1 MPPLNSARRRASRAL
16 LSALAGSGLTA
27 AGLGGPL
34 ANAASAASGAPA
46 VGDGSSAASA
56 EAGAGSQQSEGGQ
69 STTTTTTTETSTT
82 PAETTTS
89 PTTTPTETT
98 SAPTT
103 TAPTATAPSA
113 TTPAAAPTTTAP
125 QAGASAPAASEAPT
139 VVLKRKQKPTA
150 GAAPASKQTSTAPT
164 LTSGKS
170 TKPSKKASGPSN
182 VALSPQAVALE
193 ARALAAILASAE
205 TSDQALAFY
214 RIPLFLLPIYKAAA
228 VQYGVPWQILAAINE
243 IETDYGNDLSVST
256 AGAVGWMQFMPST
269 WLQYGVDALNA
280 GYADP
285 YNPVDAIFA
294 AARYL
299 RAAGAA
305 TDLRAAILAYNHSE
319 EYVESV
325 LLRAKLIAS
334 YPKDVIAT
342 LTGLV
347 DGRLPVS
354 GRRVAWSPLASASPP
369 ASSATA
375 GATAVPGAT
384 ASAPAPGSA
393 AANGAAASGAS
404 ASIPGSS
411 APLSPTA
418 AAAAATSHA
427 ASAAAE
433 ALQLVELMSAPN
445 ASVVAVQDGRIV
457 RIGDSRKLGR
467 YIVLRDVYGDV
478 FTYAGLGSIAPS
490 YVLAKT
496 PKTLKSPVVEA
507 ASTRSPTP
515 SQPAS
520 AGIQSPVTLR
530 VKTPLKQPAAADSEV
545 SVPTGQQE
553 LIPAGMG
560 RARLFAHPGNPD
572 ARAAV
577 AASAK
582 RRARRN
588 TAGQR
593 LPLRSGSVVAS
604 GTVLGRVSVPPG
616 ARDGHMRFAI
626 RPAGDSETIN
636 PGPVL
641 SNWAQLQ
648 AALHPRGAKATNP
661 LLGATASDVFL
672 LSKAQLERAV
682 LSDPAITLAACA
694 RHEIAVGLVDR
705 RLLAVLAFLSRSG
718 LTPTVGA
725 MSCGAR
731 QYTPAGAPLP
741 SDDVDIT
748 AINGT
753 PIAGHQGQGTITD
766 LTIRTLLS
774 LPREFVPEKIVSL
787 MRYPGSSSTDALPAY
802 WDRLHLEFAKA
813 TATTALQ
820 ASATANAA
828 HSAGPGRT
836 APAPL
841 VTASALSAA
850 QWNQLMSRVSAL
862 PMPTVATKPSS
873 AAIPDP
879 KRR

>member
-1 MPPLNSARRRASRAL
+1 MPPLNSARRRALRAL

-34 ANAASAASGAPA
+34 ASAASAGGTQAL
-46 VGDGSSAASA
+46 GDGSSAASA
-56 EAGAGSQQSEGGQ
+56 EAGAGSQPGEGGQ

-82 PAETTTS
+82 PSETTTS

-98 SAPTT
+98 PTT
-103 TAPTATAPSA
+103 AAPTATAPSA
-113 TTPAAAPTTTAP
+113 SAPTAAPTATTP
-125 QAGASAPAASEAPT
+125 QAGAPAPAASEVPT

-150 GAAPASKQTSTAPT
+150 SAPPSTKQTSTIPRAANG
-164 LTSGKS
+164 SSK
-170 TKPSKKASGPSN
+170 KSKKASGPN
-182 VALSPQAVALE
+182 GVALSPQAVALE
-193 ARALAAILASAE
+193 ARALAAILASSEA
-205 TSDQALAFY
+205 SDQALAFY

-319 EYVESV
+319 EYAESV

-334 YPKDVIAT
+334 YPKAVIAT
-342 LTGLV
+342 LTGLI
-347 DGRLPVS
+347 DGRLPVT
-354 GRRVAWSPLASASPP
+354 GKHVAWSPLASASPP

-375 GATAVPGAT
+375 GASAVPGKT
-384 ASAPAPGSA
+384 ASAPAAGS
-393 AANGAAASGAS
+393 AAASGAPAAG
-404 ASIPGSS
+404 ASTPGASTPL
-411 APLSPTA
+411 APSA

-427 ASAAAE
+427 ASTAAA

-445 ASVVAVQDGRIV
+445 ASVVAVQDGRVV
-457 RIGDSRKLGR
+457 RIGDSRKLGK

-478 FTYAGLGSIAPS
+478 FTYAGLGSIAPT
-490 YVLAKT
+490 YVLPKT
-496 PKTLKSPVVEA
+496 PKKLTSPVVEA

-520 AGIQSPVTLR
+520 AGIQSPVTLK
-530 VKTPLKQPAAADSEV
+530 VKTPLTRPATAHGEA
-545 SVPTGQQE
+545 SVPTDQQE
-553 LIPAGMG
+553 AAPAGMG
-560 RARLFAHPGNPD
+560 RVRLFAHPGNPD
-572 ARAAV
+572 ARAAA

-588 TAGQR
+588 TAGER

-604 GTVLGRVSVPPG
+604 GTVLGRLSVPPG

-626 RPAGDSETIN
+626 RPAGDSQTIN

-672 LSKAQLERAV
+672 LSKTQLERAV
-682 LSDPAITLAACA
+682 LSDPGITLAACA

-741 SDDVDIT
+741 DMDIDIT

-753 PIAGHQGQGTITD
+753 PIAGHQGAGTITD

-787 MRYPGSSSTDALPAY
+787 MRFPGSASTVALPAY
-802 WDRLHLEFAKA
+802 ADRLHLEFAKA

-820 ASATANAA
+820 ASATATAA

-850 QWNQLMSRVSAL
+850 QWNQLMLRVSAL

-873 AAIPDP
+873 AAISDP
-879 KRR
+879 KRP